1 MSVPNSLKD
10 TSLFQNLSESD
21 LAALMTVM
29 HPRQLAAGEV
39 LFNQGDP
46 GDELLV
52 VQSGK
57 LAIFTPMAGKPNTG
71 QAIRFFGPGEVLGE
85 MALID
90 RKPRSASARA
100 EEASTVLRLQGDDFR
115 RLLAQNP
122 DTTQAVMAGLSDRI
136 RYTTDFLSEVR
147 NWVQRMMEGNYQ
159 SAANTGAGQYRDPTL
174 AVLAGE
180 FARMATV
187 VQEREELLKQEVM
200 QLRVEIDQAKRI
212 EDSSRI
218 MGSEYYQALKERAK
232 LLRKQDE

>member
-1 MSVPNSLKD
+1 MTLPNSLKD
-10 TSLFQNLSESD
+10 TTMFQNLSEND
-21 LAALMTVM
+21 LAALTAVM
-29 HPRQLAAGEV
+29 QTRQLAAGEI
-39 LFNQGDP
+39 LFHQGDP

-57 LAIFTPMAGKPNTG
+57 LAIFTPVAGKPDTG
-71 QAIRFFGPGEVLGE
+71 QAIRFFGPGDVLGE

-100 EEASTVLRLQGDDFR
+100 EEDSTVLRLHGDDFR
-115 RLLAQNP
+115 SLLAQHP
-122 DTTQAVMAGLSDRI
+122 DTAQAVMAGLSDRI

-159 SAANTGAGQYRDPTL
+159 SAANTRIGQYRDPTL
-174 AVLAGE
+174 AMLAGE

-200 QLRVEIDQAKRI
+200 QLRVEIDQVKRI
-212 EDSSRI
+212 EDASRI

-232 LLRKQDE
+232 TLRKQNK